1 MSKRK
6 ASFVEDN
13 YYTKLEQL
21 LKEEILE
28 ADVIF
33 DNYISNRGQI
43 NRTFSKALMYFSYL
57 VNRFKS
63 MKVETDVNAFY
74 KTLYT
79 FNFISEDNKK
89 EHSNGRYGLTNL
101 VRTLFPH
108 RKDAVNIVGRQLFE
122 GEYTAQE
129 QCNEILGE
137 DWYKNANCY
146 ICNLHSDDLHKDL
159 SCEHVLPVMQAAT
172 VTGLFFRGMSKELKK
187 DLYKIVYAPACHCCN
202 YAKNAIFFIDFVLE
216 DWEWKHDPAGISEVI
231 NKIKDGGGKSCTE
244 AHIFNLQTKYK
255 KYINPETGKKDVNKD
270 IDRYWQVRRN
280 MKGRCKILNDYYLL
294 DFEEKSINIE
304 CLDIEARKELYN
316 YLTMANV
323 LLSIRPENIQ
333 HVITNYNKKKRRQY
347 GGKTV
352 ISSFNQN
359 IFEKPI
365 NDNAIEIQTSQKTAV
380 NKDQPNIKIQ
390 HNKENENIFIDSKE
404 MNESKE
410 DLNEYIFNEIM
421 KDIETK
427 QTKLDSIFE
436 IVEQNIKDYQK
447 QHPEVINSHLNRLI
461 EFKKQHPEAFTD
473 EGFNFDYWCKEE
485 KEDEDTGGKKTK
497 KTQKKNKS
505 KKRKTKRKSKNMKRR
520 TRTKK

>member
-43 NRTFSKALMYFSYL
+43 NRTFTKALMYFSYL

-63 MKVETDVNAFY
+63 IKVETDVKAFY

-79 FNFISEDNKK
+79 FNFISEENNK

-108 RKDAVNIVGRQLFE
+108 HKDAANIVGRQLFE

-146 ICNLHSDDLHKDL
+146 ICNLHSDDLHKEL

-172 VTGLFFRGMSKELKK
+172 VTGLFFRGMSEELKR
-187 DLYKIVYAPACHCCN
+187 DLYTIVYAPACHCCN
-202 YAKNAIFFIDFVLE
+202 YAKSSIFFIDFVLK
-216 DWEWKHDPAGISEVI
+216 DWMWESDPAGISEVI
-231 NKIKDGGGKSCTE
+231 NTIKNGGGKSCTE
-244 AHIFNLQTKYK
+244 AHIFNLQRKYK
-255 KYINPETGKKDVNKD
+255 KYINPKTGKKDIDKS
-270 IDRYWQVRRN
+270 IDRYAQTRIN
-280 MKGRCKILNDYYLL
+280 MIGRCKILNDYYLL
-294 DFEEKSINIE
+294 DFKEKGINIE

-333 HVITNYNKKKRRQY
+333 HVITNYNNKKRRQS

-365 NDNAIEIQTSQKTAV
+365 IDNAIEIQTSQKTAV
-380 NKDQPNIKIQ
+380 NKNQPNIKIQ
-390 HNKENENIFIDSKE
+390 HNQENENIFIDSKE

-410 DLNEYIFNEIM
+410 DLNQYIFNEIM

-427 QTKLDSIFE
+427 QTKLESIFE